1 MVRIL
6 ESKSIQTDLM
16 YIEAAGLSTDEKPTS
31 KVATGSTFLE
41 VDTGDVF
48 AFDEASQT
56 WIEIGGDE
64 S

>member
-6 ESKSIQTDLM
+6 ESKSLQTDLM

-31 KVATGSTFLE
+31 KVATGSTFFE
-41 VDTGDVF
+41 VDTGKVF
-48 AFDEASQT
+48 AFDEVSQE
-56 WIEIGGDE
+56 WDEIGGDE

>member
-6 ESKSIQTDLM
+6 ESKSLQTDVM

-31 KVATGSTFLE
+31 KVATGSTFFE
-41 VDTGDVF
+41 VDTGNVYSF
-48 AFDEASQT
+48 NEESQE
-56 WIEIGGDE
+56 WVEIGGDE